1 MNKTQKT
8 AVFSLVMFLFCAV
21 VITYAFLTMFV
32 ITPKIS
38 PIWTLFVPF
47 GIILVTS
54 IFWVRKKQSPA
65 EVDLDERDNLI
76 KKRAVIVS
84 FVSVWIL
91 LAIESVIPTIIL
103 GDKGSI
109 PVSMLTII
117 NVSILIIAMMVYSI
131 AVLVQYGWGRK
142 EVKK

>member
-54 IFWVRKKQSPA
+54 IFWVRKKQSPT

-103 GDKGSI
+103 GDKGSS

-117 NVSILIIAMMVYSI
+117 NVSVLIIAMMVYSI
-131 AVLVQYGWGRK
+131 AVLVQYSWGGK
-142 EVKK
+142 DGEK